1 MKSAIIIGASSGI
14 GRALAKTLSSEGY
27 ALGLASRRTNLLNDL
42 AREIPTATFVKTLDV
57 SEPDGAM
64 AALRNLIQEMGDV
77 ELFVVN
83 SGTGFVNHDLDW
95 VPERSTIEVNVLG
108 FTAMINVAV
117 RHLEARG
124 AGQLVGISSIAALR
138 GNREAPAYGASKAF
152 ISNYLDGLRHKYSK
166 LGLPISVTDVLPG
179 FVDTAM
185 AKGDGKFWVA
195 PPEKAARQ
203 IWEAIRK
210 RRKRVYVTRRWR
222 IIAWIIRIMPD
233 WIAHKL

>member
-1 MKSAIIIGASSGI
+1 MKGAIIIGASSGI
-14 GRALAKTLSSEGY
+14 GRALAKTLASEGY
-27 ALGLASRRTNLLNDL
+27 AVGLASRRTNLLDEL
-42 AREIPTATFVKTLDV
+42 AREIPTTTFVKTLDV
-57 SEPDGAM
+57 SEPESAM
-64 AALRNLIQEMGDV
+64 PALRALVQEMEDV

-95 VPERSTIEVNVLG
+95 IPERSTIEVNVLG
-108 FTAMINVAV
+108 FAAMINVAA

-152 ISNYLDGLRHKYSK
+152 ISNYLDGLRHKFSK
-166 LGLPISVTDVLPG
+166 LDMPISVTDVLPG

-203 IWEAIRK
+203 IFEAIRK
-210 RRKRVYVTRRWR
+210 RTKKVYVTRRWR
-222 IIAWIIRIMPD
+222 IIAWVVKGIPD
-233 WIAHKL
+233 WLAYKL